1 MEIFVGFE
9 NRSTEQ
15 PYDLYIVRRAV
26 VSVYALMPTTQLF
39 IIHYIKFVPRVQPVS
54 GEPKR
59 LRVK

>member
-15 PYDLYIVRRAV
+15 PHDLYIVRRAV

-39 IIHYIKFVPRVQPVS
+39 AHIASNSFLEYGLEMAP
-54 GEPKR
+54 
-59 LRVK
+59 